1 PRIER
6 ALQAAQRV
14 WRVGNR
20 RHPCPLPQFAGLCGA
35 GTPAAALPGSHP
47 QIWRNAL
54 RALRPCPQPQ
64 AGRKHRGNHART
76 RVAHQD
82 PGGGGH
88 CALAWAVPDGQRPE
102 RRLRRCGAHGY
113 QRLSDHHEP
122 DAGGQRSRRGQP
134 QADGRPHRE
143 LQGIAAAMIVT
154 VTPNTVID
162 QVLFVSKFEKNHTMR
177 ARDVV
182 YSMGGKPTDAS
193 WILGELGIPSLALG
207 FAAGAVGRKSEALL
221 RARGVTTDFTEV
233 EGESRLVTVIVD
245 ESDHT
250 HSTITTSTLI
260 VNANHVAALRQRY
273 QSALGEATCVVLGGT
288 LPAGVE
294 PSLYVDLI
302 TLARERNIPVVF
314 DASDRNLQVGL
325 TARPNFIKPNRDEL
339 GALIGHPITTLED
352 AYRAGCSVL
361 E

>member
-1 PRIER
+1 
-6 ALQAAQRV
+6 
-14 WRVGNR
+14 
-20 RHPCPLPQFAGLCGA
+20 
-35 GTPAAALPGSHP
+35 
-47 QIWRNAL
+47 
-54 RALRPCPQPQ
+54 
-64 AGRKHRGNHART
+64 
-76 RVAHQD
+76 
-82 PGGGGH
+82 
-88 CALAWAVPDGQRPE
+88 
-102 RRLRRCGAHGY
+102 
-113 QRLSDHHEP
+113 
-122 DAGGQRSRRGQP
+122 
-134 QADGRPHRE
+134 
-143 LQGIAAAMIVT
+143 MIVT

-260 VNANHVAALRQRY
+260 VNADHVAALRQRY

-302 TLARERNIPVVF
+302 TLARERNIPVIF

-361 E
+361 EQYGTIPVITLGREGGLAVLPGRAYRIPALKVQVVNAAGAGDAVLAGLAAALDRGQPVEEGLRLGFAAAAAVVLTPGTADCRRADVERFLPQIELIPYPG